1 MYNTC
6 CLLNFLELLGLVL
19 KQGKIKEEKMEI
31 EMENTFA
38 VSQLSC

>member
-19 KQGKIKEEKMEI
+19 KQGKIKEKKI
-31 EMENTFA
+31 DMENTFA
-38 VSQLSC
+38 VSQPSC